1 LNEIKAIV
9 IAAAMSLADYS
20 KDIVVA
26 NYWVVAEINNVWIEV
41 FRIRRS
47 KSPHR
52 SRPIIGVVAGAVP
65 ASIIG

>member
-1 LNEIKAIV
+1 
-9 IAAAMSLADYS
+9 MSPADYP

-41 FRIRRS
+41 VRTRRS
-47 KSPHR
+47 KSPRR
-52 SRPIIGVVAGAVP
+52 SRPIIDVVAGAVP